1 MKLNQ
6 RQKQLTLGAL
16 LLLLTLL
23 FSLSTMPTGPV
34 LADDDDDDD
43 EEIVDFISDQV
54 VVKVEPGVAI
64 DEINTDFGTT
74 TLEMLSGNR
83 GIYLLQIPA
92 GQSEE
97 DLADN
102 LEDDPRVRYAEPNFI
117 GEAPEADRRTRGAWG
132 GQDEQPYG
140 GQYANSMLNLACTQ
154 TLSRGAGVTVAVLD
168 TGIQLDHPALAD
180 RLVAGFDYLDD
191 DATPDDTGDGEVRG
205 HGTHVAGIIKL
216 VAPEAK
222 LMPVRVLDSYGY
234 GNVFVIADAILWAAE
249 NGAGVINLSLG
260 TARESELM
268 SDIIAEVIGSY
279 GTVIVAAAGNLSSSD
294 PQYPAALDEDI
305 LAVGAVDQNKNR
317 AEFSNYGD
325 WLDVAAPGDK
335 IYSTFPTS
343 GYATWSGTS
352 MSTPFVAG
360 QAALLKSV
368 AGSDPAGIIRLIT
381 ATAESIDDDLGSGLI
396 NPVASLELAT
406 GIDSGCG
413 QSDNGSN
420 GNDND
425 NQDAQDDDDD
435 DDDSDDDNDND

>member
-1 MKLNQ
+1 
-6 RQKQLTLGAL
+6 
-16 LLLLTLL
+16 
-23 FSLSTMPTGPV
+23 
-34 LADDDDDDD
+34 
-43 EEIVDFISDQV
+43 
-54 VVKVEPGVAI
+54 
-64 DEINTDFGTT
+64 
-74 TLEMLSGNR
+74 
-83 GIYLLQIPA
+83 
-92 GQSEE
+92 
-97 DLADN
+97 
-102 LEDDPRVRYAEPNFI
+102 
-117 GEAPEADRRTRGAWG
+117 
-132 GQDEQPYG
+132 
-140 GQYANSMLNLACTQ
+140 
-154 TLSRGAGVTVAVLD
+154 
-168 TGIQLDHPALAD
+168 LDHPALAD

-305 LAVGAVDQNKNR
+305 LAVGAGDQNKNR